1 MAGQS
6 VLREVKL
13 TLPMS
18 QDLELSAVKTVASVA
33 GAMQMS
39 PDKIDEVRQ
48 AVVEAFI
55 NAREY
60 SHAEDG
66 LIYMTFTVLGETE
79 PQVLQVKVRDNGRGF
94 DPDSVEKPYIARKIA
109 GGGNKRGWGLT
120 IIRGLMDDVTIESG
134 DEGTTVIMSKAR

>member
-1 MAGQS
+1 MDGQS

-66 LIYMTFTVLGETE
+66 LVYMTFTVLGETE
-79 PQVLQVKVRDNGRGF
+79 PQILQVKVRDTGRGF
-94 DPDSVEKPYIARKIA
+94 DPTGVEKPDIGAKI
-109 GGGNKRGWGLT
+109 GGENKRGWGLT
-120 IIRGLMDDVTIESG
+120 IIRGLMDDVKIESG
-134 DEGTTVIMSKAR
+134 SEGTTVTMSKAR